1 MFVFYN
7 GIMLQKFSAI
17 TEDVNKVLSIL
28 RAGGWIQHFWNDPL
42 FIEQTLPEETFT
54 SYDSSKDKL
63 TLEVFSLIFIVWGIG
78 MLAALLA
85 LAVERVAFKRKLRS

>member
-42 FIEQTLPEETFT
+42 FIEQTLPEETIT